1 MNLNSEFLKLLPHSR
16 NTLGIDPANYFSVVG
31 ERVFYLKV
39 FIGAA
44 DFHNPGLFLVDMDA
58 QLLCDLPIT
67 PAMFAGNCSPVV
79 ISDGENEETHDNMK
93 LIQITHVDEE
103 YWFVLLD
110 VPESELRRL
119 KMQSDLEYLAM
130 MTGVEL

>member
-1 MNLNSEFLKLLPHSR
+1 MPLCEHHLRKVRRKSESPR
-16 NTLGIDPANYFSVVG
+16 RY
-31 ERVFYLKV
+31 RV
-39 FIGAA
+39 
-44 DFHNPGLFLVDMDA
+44 
-58 QLLCDLPIT
+58 
-67 PAMFAGNCSPVV
+67 
-79 ISDGENEETHDNMK
+79 DG
-93 LIQITHVDEE
+93 E

>member
-1 MNLNSEFLKLLPHSR
+1 
-16 NTLGIDPANYFSVVG
+16 
-31 ERVFYLKV
+31 
-39 FIGAA
+39 
-44 DFHNPGLFLVDMDA
+44 
-58 QLLCDLPIT
+58 
-67 PAMFAGNCSPVV
+67 
-79 ISDGENEETHDNMK
+79 MK